1 MALNKLHIILKQE
14 VLEYAF
20 KRRYVNFLF
29 ILLSYIKTE
38 VASPSSPPSPHNS
51 SAHPSSIS
59 PPFHFR
65 KEQTSQEYQPNM
77 AYQIAIR
84 LGTSPQI
91 KAGQGTYSYTSFYML
106 YFI

>member
-38 VASPSSPPSPHNS
+38 VASPSSPPTPE
-51 SAHPSSIS
+51 P
-59 PPFHFR
+59 
-65 KEQTSQEYQPNM
+65 
-77 AYQIAIR
+77 
-84 LGTSPQI
+84 
-91 KAGQGTYSYTSFYML
+91 
-106 YFI
+106 